1 MDMDAGGMTHP
12 AYWRALIPE
21 LSIGACKRPDP
32 CHITPECLAAVSD
45 DLQQRGYFI
54 LPPLLADEAGPLAAA
69 IGRLAARGIPPV
81 LIWVY
86 DAPWMLFARMNGFL
100 KYFLGEG
107 VRLLPHFWAW
117 HVAAD
122 NTAAAGSNQGWS
134 MHRDCS
140 VPTVIDGIIMSLS
153 LWIGLS
159 DARPENGCMH
169 VLPLDAERRLA
180 PNGVLPDRLPD
191 DAAVALAVPAGT
203 VMGWRQDVLHWGGRA
218 RVGDARISL
227 SLEYQNPA
235 FAPLA
240 EPLLDPLTPPPFEQR
255 LALIAAQ
262 FAKYSHM
269 QALRPAERAFLAR
282 MGWG

>member
-1 MDMDAGGMTHP
+1 MDMDAGDMTHP
-12 AYWRALIPE
+12 AYWRELIPE
-21 LSIGACKRPDP
+21 LGIGAYRRPDP
-32 CHITPECLAAVSD
+32 CLITPECLAAVSD
-45 DLQQRGYFI
+45 DLQQRGYFV
-54 LPPLLADEAGPLAAA
+54 LPPLLAEECRPIAEA

-81 LIWVY
+81 LIWIY

-117 HVAAD
+117 HVTAD
-122 NTAAAGSNQGWS
+122 QTFSASRETGWP

-159 DARPENGCMH
+159 DARVENGCMH
-169 VLPLDAERRLA
+169 VLPLDVERRLGRNA
-180 PNGVLPDRLPD
+180 RTPEELPDG
-191 DAAVALAVPAGT
+191 AAVALAVPAGT

-218 RVGDARISL
+218 RVVQPRISL

-240 EPLLDPLTPPPFEQR
+240 QPLLDPLVPPSFDER
-255 LALIAAQ
+255 LGLIADQ
-262 FAKYSHM
+262 FAKYRHM
-269 QALRPAERAFLAR
+269 QPLRPAESAFLIR
-282 MGWG
+282 MGWV